1 MSAGDEQSAAARA
14 EIEGAAVAMTGA
26 AAPDGA
32 GAGGGAGE
40 PQRKKAKKAPKAVS
54 WRGHDGW
61 SYRRGTELV
70 EWVYIAPDGTEF
82 QDEAAALSYEH
93 SSGMSAGDDSGSVEL
108 EAARGHASTTVRPQ
122 RERAPPKQ
130 FLAGPAS
137 GKVADPEAEPP
148 APTQAVPK
156 KDERARP
163 SAGAR
168 RASGTKRRRSSSLGG
183 GKKYTARDNE
193 QPKEIAARL
202 GVPVSEL
209 LKLNV
214 GALPALFATSKLMEG
229 TVLRLPARA
238 SPLAG
243 SRRGWVLCSED
254 DQWYEGDVVV
264 AAEGAGGGSFSVAYD
279 ETPDFHASISRGVHI
294 EHNVARERVV
304 CDGDRLFVSWDG
316 ELCNVGLDWRAR
328 VSLI

>member
-1 MSAGDEQSAAARA
+1 MSAGDEQSAAA
-14 EIEGAAVAMTGA
+14 
-26 AAPDGA
+26 PDEA
-32 GAGGGAGE
+32 RDGGGAGE
-40 PQRKKAKKAPKAVS
+40 PQRKKAKKAMS

-61 SYRRGTELV
+61 SYRRGTALI

-82 QDEAAALSYEH
+82 VDEAAALNYENSLQPSH
-93 SSGMSAGDDSGSVEL
+93 ASGMFAGDDSASVEP
-108 EAARGHASTTVRPQ
+108 EAAQGHASTTVRPQ

-137 GKVADPEAEPP
+137 GKVTDPAAEPP
-148 APTQAVPK
+148 APAQAVPK
-156 KDERARP
+156 KD
-163 SAGAR
+163 AGVR

-193 QPKEIAARL
+193 RPKEIAARL

-214 GALPALFATSKLMEG
+214 GALPGLFTTSKLMEG

-238 SPLAG
+238 SLLAG
-243 SRRGWVLCSED
+243 SRRGWILCSED
-254 DQWYEGDVVV
+254 DQWYEGDVV
-264 AAEGAGGGSFSVAYD
+264 AAEGAGDGSFSVAYD
-279 ETPDFHASISRGVHI
+279 EAPEFHASI

-316 ELCNVGLDWRAR
+316 ELCNGLDWRAR